1 VVDPPPDE
9 QHDDPPTDDLP
20 TDEVAPDDV
29 PPDEEWLGAEWLPD
43 TWVHEESLPPT
54 RDVDRFRRTTAGS
67 MLAAGMLG
75 LQQVLEPKK
84 SEDPPIVVE
93 APGEPPGVKKLEFD
107 LDPDDPSAS
116 TVTLRPWV
124 D

>member
-1 VVDPPPDE
+1 VDEPDVVPEPDGARDAAGSSTHDPA
-9 QHDDPPTDDLP
+9 TDDY
-20 TDEVAPDDV
+20 D
-29 PPDEEWLGAEWLPD
+29 WLGAEWLPD
-43 TWVHEESLPPT
+43 SWVRTENLAPT
-54 RDVDRFRRTTAGS
+54 REVDKFRRTTAGA

-84 SEDPPIVVE
+84 SEDPPIVVD
-93 APGEPPGVKKLEFD
+93 APGEPPGIKRLEFD

-116 TVTLRPWV
+116 TVTVRPWA